1 MKKALLS
8 LLVLL
13 TALSFGFAQANTEK
27 HSDEKIR
34 IALIGE
40 STADDGLWFES
51 MYTSL
56 LHVQQRRGD
65 IIVGLSEKQNPVNA
79 GTSIMQFIA
88 QGYDIIIAHGA
99 QYANIVKDLAPSYP
113 SVIFAYGTGE
123 DTSIANV
130 FSYTPKSEQTGY
142 LNGIAAGLGT
152 KTNVIGLIGSV
163 DGGDAAR
170 YDRGFILGVRSVNS
184 KAEVKIVHTGTYT
197 DYIRSSEMAH
207 LYVRTTGADI
217 LSGSSQQASGALRAV
232 EDYPGEDI
240 FWLGVDP
247 KSPKVLAAQAYNWVP
262 MIDSLLEYKSK
273 GIRGGV
279 NLSLDFQNG
288 GFSYT
293 IVTDIPEIRDAL
305 NKAEDELSRGK
316 LFIDWKSVK
325 L

>member
-1 MKKALLS
+1 METHA
-8 LLVLL
+8 
-13 TALSFGFAQANTEK
+13 
-27 HSDEKIR
+27 DEKIR
-34 IALIGE
+34 IALICE
-40 STADDGLWFES
+40 STVDDGLWCES
-51 MYTSL
+51 MYSSL

-65 IIVGLSEKQNPVNA
+65 IIIGLSEKQNPVAA

-99 QYANIVKDLAPSYP
+99 QYANIVKDLAPSHP
-113 SVIFAYGTGE
+113 TVIFAYGTGE
-123 DTSIANV
+123 DTSTPNV

-170 YDRGFILGVRSVNS
+170 YDRGFVLGVRSVNP
-184 KAEVKIVHTGTYT
+184 KAEVEIVHTGTYT
-197 DYIRSSEMAH
+197 DYIRSSQMAH
-207 LYVRTTGADI
+207 LYVRTTGADV
-217 LSGSSQQASGALRAV
+217 LSGSSQQARGALRAV

-240 FWLGVDP
+240 FWLGIDP
-247 KSPKVLAAQAYNWVP
+247 NSPKALAAQAYNWVP
-262 MIDSLLEYKSK
+262 MIDALLENKSR

-279 NLSLDFQNG
+279 NLSLCFENG

-293 IVTDIPEIRDAL
+293 IVTDQPEIRDAL
-305 NKAEDELSRGK
+305 NKAKGELMKGN
-316 LFIDWKSVK
+316 LVIDWKSVK